1 MKTKFYKM
9 AASGNDFIV
18 IDNRDRSVKNPA
30 ALAKQMCER
39 RVSIG
44 ADGVLLLEPSK
55 KNAIKMRIFNADGS
69 EAEMCGNGARCA
81 ALFCHKIFKF
91 EPAFTMETLAG
102 VVDAIV
108 EKETVKVKLPDP
120 VDFRD
125 LAPLEVKDGIYYF
138 YFINTSVPHAVIF
151 EESIED
157 FPVVTVGR
165 EIRHHEHFQPKG
177 TNVNF
182 VEIIDKKTIAIRT
195 YERGVEDETLACGTG
210 STASAIVSVLIKKC
224 TSPVNVRTRGG
235 EVLKISFDMHL
246 YDVTNVY
253 LEGKA
258 GFVYEGAF

>member
-1 MKTKFYKM
+1 M

-18 IDNRDRSVKNPA
+18 IDNRERSIKKPA
-30 ALAKQMCER
+30 ALTQQMCER

-55 KNAIKMRIFNADGS
+55 KHDIKMRTFNADGS

-91 EPAFTMETLAG
+91 EPSFTMETLAG

-182 VEIIDKKTIAIRT
+182 VEIIDTKTIALRT

-210 STASAIVSVLIKKC
+210 STAAAIVSVLINKC

-258 GFVYEGAF
+258 GFVFEGTF